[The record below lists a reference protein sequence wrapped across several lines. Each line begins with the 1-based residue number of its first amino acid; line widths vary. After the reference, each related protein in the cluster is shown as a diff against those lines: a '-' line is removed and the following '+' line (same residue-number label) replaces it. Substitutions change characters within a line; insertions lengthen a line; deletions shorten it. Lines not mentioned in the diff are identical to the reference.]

1 MLLNQKAN
9 HDKDYHAHSSC
20 WNLRYLQQGHKKSK
34 KNQQI
39 GNYQSFH
46 SEFKPYWH
54 LHDLHHLATCVT

>member
-1 MLLNQKAN
+1 MLLNQKTS

-34 KNQQI
+34 ENQQI

-46 SEFKPYWH
+46 NEFKPYWH